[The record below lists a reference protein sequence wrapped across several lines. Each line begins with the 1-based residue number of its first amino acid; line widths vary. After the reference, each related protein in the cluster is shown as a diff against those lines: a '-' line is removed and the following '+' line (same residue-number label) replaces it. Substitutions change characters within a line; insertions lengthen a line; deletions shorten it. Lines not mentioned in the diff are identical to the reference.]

1 MQIIMIYYGGTLFRT
16 SGLTI
21 KEFIITIIL
30 SFTVI
35 PIDNI
40 RKLWLRQRGIK
51 RGV

>member
-1 MQIIMIYYGGTLFRT
+1 MIYFGGSVFRT

-21 KEFIITIIL
+21 KELLITIAL

-40 RKLWLRQRGIK
+40 RKIILRLNGK
-51 RGV
+51 KGGV